1 METQWSVFAAK
12 VLGPLM
18 GKVKS
23 PPMEELAAR
32 VGATSP
38 AQVSNM
44 IQTVKRRF
52 RRTLRDVVTET
63 VTDSAE
69 AEAELLSLQQFFG

>member
-1 METQWSVFAAK
+1 
-12 VLGPLM
+12 
-18 GKVKS
+18 
-23 PPMEELAAR
+23 MEELAAR
-32 VGATSP
+32 IGATSP

-69 AEAELLSLQQFFG
+69 AEAELLSLQHFFG